1 MKKLHFLVTLKIFL
15 KDDNN
20 WKKSGLNDPVL
31 NQLAKLYKEK
41 FPEKKLPNIQ
51 IVKDMIKRHKE
62 GESLENIINNH
73 ISK

>member
-62 GESLENIINNH
+62 GESLEYIINNY